1 MSHWIARP
9 GGKLVRFRNRPTT
22 HHCSRRK
29 HGRPAVGN
37 GLCYGV
43 NVSRRMRH
51 SLNAELRRAL
61 RECEGTDFLTI
72 VLPRACPSTFM

>member
-1 MSHWIARP
+1 MAHWIERP

-37 GLCYGV
+37 GLCYGA
-43 NVSRRMRH
+43 NVSRRMRRRQ
-51 SLNAELRRAL
+51 NAALARAL
-61 RECEGTDFLTI
+61 RAGNDYLNV
-72 VLPRACPSTFM
+72 VLPSSRAGEYL